1 MNQKSWKKLFP
12 FSKSSIEVTSKLIEG
27 LNVNIR
33 PKILSDGESDYLWR
47 IDPELSDLDAT
58 NPITLSL
65 DEYLKFH
72 ESELKYPSKW
82 SVRFAIETKEKKH
95 IGNCMYYDIDYS
107 KKTTELGI
115 MIGNKK
121 YWNKGHG
128 TEAWIEGPTLK
139 RGSKVTILEDVI
151 TTGGSSIE
159 AVKRIRDVGYKVNRV
174 VSIIDRQENGE
185 ADAAMK
191 WADLELI
198 SLYKLKELI

>member
-12 FSKSSIEVTSKLIEG
+12 FSKSTIETTSKLIEG
-27 LNVNIR
+27 LKINIR

-47 IDPELSDLDAT
+47 IDPQLSELDAT

-128 TEAWIEGPTLK
+128 TEAVKLILFHIFLNTEIDLVYLHTLK
-139 RGSKVTILEDVI
+139 TNLRAQ
-151 TTGGSSIE
+151 SSFIKSGFLKKNT
-159 AVKRIRDVGYKVNRV
+159 VRKNGYNFIRME
-174 VSIIDRQENGE
+174 IDRKIWQSDNI
-185 ADAAMK
+185 
-191 WADLELI
+191 DLNKN
-198 SLYKLKELI
+198 KLAFNK